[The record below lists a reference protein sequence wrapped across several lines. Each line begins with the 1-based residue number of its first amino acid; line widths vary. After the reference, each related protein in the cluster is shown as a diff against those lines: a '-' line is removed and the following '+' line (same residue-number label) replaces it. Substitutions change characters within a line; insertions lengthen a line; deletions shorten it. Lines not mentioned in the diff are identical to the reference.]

1 MPVDNEA
8 SLTDQ
13 AIYERIVE
21 AVLDHRLPPGTRLT
35 EDKLGSIFG
44 VSRTRIK
51 PILVRLA
58 NEKIITLTHNR
69 GASVAQPTFEE
80 SQEIFETRRLIEPV
94 LLRRFMAHAQAEDI
108 AVLSRMVAEER
119 MAQDQGDM
127 HKAIGLSGEFH
138 LYIAQKARHETMGRL
153 LRGNTRAMDASCRMD
168 ENHFAV
174 LLSGVGL
181 ATAHSRMEGLRRQC
195 ATQIVMLDGVEL
207 GFTVAMGVASFPH
220 TAHGHE
226 ELVSACS
233 AALGEARRRG
243 GNTVALASIRF
254 EGG

>member
-1 MPVDNEA
+1 
-8 SLTDQ
+8 LTAWQLSGDTAAGLSDQ

-21 AVLDHRLPPGTRLT
+21 SVLDHRLPPGTRLT

-153 LRGNTRAMDASCRMD
+153 LR
-168 ENHFAV
+168 
-174 LLSGVGL
+174 
-181 ATAHSRMEGLRRQC
+181 
-195 ATQIVMLDGVEL
+195 
-207 GFTVAMGVASFPH
+207 
-220 TAHGHE
+220 
-226 ELVSACS
+226 ELVSRTCLIIMAWGSPDRLQRREHAACGCQEHRQLLDAIRLRDADVAVQLLDAHLATIES
-233 AALGEARRRG
+233 QLHFQVEPERTMALESM
-243 GNTVALASIRF
+243 LQES
-254 EGG
+254 